1 MSESSEFASRTLILS
16 ATQVTVLVFILAVF
30 LAPALGDGRSCV

>member
-1 MSESSEFASRTLILS
+1 MSESCEFAGRVLVLI
-16 ATQVTVLVFILAVF
+16 ATQVAALVVFLAVS